1 MLNTPQF
8 LMICRKDSLGYV
20 DFIRGKYPVYN
31 TKYIQNIIDEMT
43 IEEKNKLLTN
53 SDLNFEEIRTLLN
66 FFNII
71 VLQLCQ
77 IPIFLLANSFH
88 GNFSPGSIFLNGAIS
103 E

>member
-43 IEEKNKLLTN
+43 NEEKHKIMTLTFDELWN
-53 SDLNFEEIRTLLN
+53 DLWGGFNGNNYRNEERK
-66 FFNII
+66 
-71 VLQLCQ
+71 
-77 IPIFLLANSFH
+77 SK
-88 GNFSPGSIFLNGAIS
+88 
-103 E
+103 EK